1 MEYKSKDFNK
11 LMCSNLN
18 RGNCEKTGK
27 KKLKFKDYKKN
38 TFNSLYEVEYFLNNL
53 DKAFRSF
60 HLYKIFR
67 IS

>member
-27 KKLKFKDYKKN
+27 KKLKFKGYKKN
-38 TFNSLYEVEYFLNNL
+38 TFNSMDEVGNFLNNL

-67 IS
+67 KS